1 MDLTTLR
8 VYMLNISAMTV
19 STFNILEDSLKIL
32 LLVVS
37 IGYTIQKWWEMKKK
51 KKDE

>member
-1 MDLTTLR
+1 
-8 VYMLNISAMTV
+8 MLNISAMTV